1 MRHTNNLL
9 RAFCAYSLMPSFFLL
24 SANAVWGQQTAPV
37 VSPLQTEAV
46 RASIRE
52 LQEQVRELR
61 AAVDQIRSESARYHA
76 ETIELRR
83 ELQAARVQL
92 DSSLVETQPMATGQH
107 AASLVSSLPA
117 DSGRAQ
123 PQTQA
128 GSMEDRVARLE
139 EDVQLQAGKIDE
151 QYQTKVESASKYRL
165 RLSGIALLNLFS
177 NRGTVDNQDVP
188 SIALVPS
195 ALDSKGSFGGTLR
208 QSEIGLEVFGPR
220 LAGARTSGDIQFD
233 LGGGFPDISNGVS
246 SGLFRL
252 RTGTMHL
259 DWSHTSVIAGQDNIF
274 FSPLSPTS
282 FASLIVPAFGYAG
295 NLWAWLP
302 QVRVEHRFDLASDSH
317 VTLQAGIL
325 DNLTGQRPP
334 FQAQRVPQAGERS
347 GQPGYGMRVAWT
359 HPGFAQPMTFGL
371 GGYYSRQ
378 NWSLGRHVDGWAGTA
393 DWEVPLGQWFS
404 LSGEFYIGDAVGG
417 LGAGIGQSVV
427 ISGSFADPATQ
438 VRSVDSVG
446 GWSQLKF
453 KPTSRWEFNG
463 AFGLDTARAED
474 LRAFVVT
481 QPIYYSLP
489 ARNRSSFLNFIY
501 RPYSNLL
508 FSAEYR
514 HLRTFQLNGS
524 GPTAD
529 QVNLMM
535 GILF

>member
-1 MRHTNNLL
+1 MRHTNNLF
-9 RAFCAYSLMPSFFLL
+9 RTFCACSLMPSFFLL
-24 SANAVWGQQTAPV
+24 SANTVGAQQTAPV
-37 VSPLQTEAV
+37 VSPPQTEAV
-46 RASIRE
+46 TASIRE

-61 AAVDQIRSESARYHA
+61 RAVDQIRSESARYHA
-76 ETIELRR
+76 ETMQLRR
-83 ELQAARVQL
+83 ELQAARAQL
-92 DSSLVETQPMATGQH
+92 DSSFVETQPTATGQH

-117 DSGRAQ
+117 ESGRAQ
-123 PQTQA
+123 QQTQA
-128 GSMEDRVARLE
+128 GPIEDRVARLE

-151 QYQTKVESASKYRL
+151 QYQTKVESASKYRV
-165 RLSGIALLNLFS
+165 RLSGLALLNLFID
-177 NRGTVDNQDVP
+177 RGTVNNQDVP
-188 SIALVPS
+188 SIALAPS
-195 ALDSKGSFGGTLR
+195 PLDSKGSFGGTLR
-208 QSEIGLEVFGPR
+208 QSEIGLEVFGPH
-220 LAGARTSGDIQFD
+220 LAGARTTGDLQFD
-233 LGGGFPDISNGVS
+233 LGGGFPDLSNGVTF
-246 SGLFRL
+246 GLFRL
-252 RTGTMHL
+252 RTGTMRL
-259 DWSHTSVIAGQDNIF
+259 DWSHTSVIAGQDNVF

-282 FASLIVPAFGYAG
+282 FASLIVPAFNYAG
-295 NLWAWLP
+295 NLWAWVP
-302 QVRVEHRFDLASDSH
+302 QVRVEHRFDLSSDSH
-317 VTLQAGIL
+317 VTWQGGIL
-325 DNLTGQRPP
+325 DNLTGETPP

-359 HPGFAQPMTFGL
+359 HPAFGQPLTFGL

-378 NWSLGRHVDGWAGTA
+378 DWSLGRHVDGWAGTA
-393 DWEVPLGQWFS
+393 DWEVPLGRWFG
-404 LSGEFYIGDAVGG
+404 LSGEFYIGDAMGG
-417 LGAGIGQSVV
+417 LGGGIGQSVV
-427 ISGSFADPATQ
+427 ISGPFADPTTE
-438 VRSVDSVG
+438 VRSVDSIG

-474 LRAFVVT
+474 LRAFLVT
-481 QPIYYSLP
+481 QPTYYSLP